1 MPKKHKE
8 EFPKRESRAVEF
20 KESIDLGQAGDWC
33 EIVKDIVA
41 IANSGGGVI
50 YFGLRNDASPSGWDP
65 AQVLSLDAAVI
76 VDKVSKY
83 TGEQYADFEIR
94 EQKVKGKRIA
104 AMTLNGVPAPMVFSQ
119 PGTYEVSPGK
129 QKTAFGRGTVY
140 VRHGSKSESASSK
153 DLRGFVER
161 EVEKIR
167 RSWLGNIRK
176 VVSAPTNYRVSVL
189 PPDVRETGDAG
200 ATPIRIVDDPKAPG
214 YRRIDPDSTH
224 PHRQKEVMEEVNTRL
239 GGKKKINTFDLLC
252 VKRVHSVEKQG
263 AFFYKSRFGSPQYSG
278 AFVDWL
284 VEQYRQDAQFFEK
297 GREAYRKK

>member
-1 MPKKHKE
+1 MLMPKTQRE

-20 KESIDLGQAGDWC
+20 KEVVDLSQAGDWC
-33 EIVKDIVA
+33 EIIKDIVA

-50 YFGLRNDASPSGWDP
+50 YFGVKNDASLSGWDP

-76 VDKVSKY
+76 VDKISKY

-104 AMTLNGVPAPMVFSQ
+104 AMKLGGVSAPMVFSQ

-153 DLRGFVER
+153 DLRAFVER
-161 EVEKIR
+161 EVEKTR

-176 VVSAPTNYRVSVL
+176 VVNAPSSY
-189 PPDVRETGDAG
+189 
-200 ATPIRIVDDPKAPG
+200 
-214 YRRIDPDSTH
+214 
-224 PHRQKEVMEEVNTRL
+224 Q
-239 GGKKKINTFDLLC
+239 
-252 VKRVHSVEKQG
+252 
-263 AFFYKSRFGSPQYSG
+263 
-278 AFVDWL
+278 
-284 VEQYRQDAQFFEK
+284 
-297 GREAYRKK
+297 